1 MLRKDLLSIYDLET
15 SDIKRILD
23 RSVKLNKLLKD
34 GVPVDPLKGKMLG
47 LLFDKSSTRTRLS
60 FEVGML
66 QLGGMTTFLSRN
78 DIQLGRGETVADT
91 ARVVSRYLNGMVIRT
106 FSQDLVEEFARYA
119 TIPVINGLTDLLH
132 PCQILA
138 DLFTISEKKGRY
150 EGLRI
155 AYVGDGNNIAN
166 SWINAAAR
174 LSFELALACPEGYD
188 PDAVI
193 LKRGKE
199 ESERGIHVYRSPYE
213 AVEGADVIYTDTW
226 TSMGQE
232 SEREERL
239 AIFKDY
245 QVNDLLVGHAK
256 DDVIVMHCLPAHRGE
271 SITDDVIDG
280 PNSVVIDQA
289 ENRLHVQKAILDILM
304 GGERDEG

>member
-23 RSVKLNKLLKD
+23 RSVKLKKLLKD

-166 SWINAAAR
+166 SWIHAAAR

-199 ESERGIHVYRSPYE
+199 ESECGIHVYRSPYE